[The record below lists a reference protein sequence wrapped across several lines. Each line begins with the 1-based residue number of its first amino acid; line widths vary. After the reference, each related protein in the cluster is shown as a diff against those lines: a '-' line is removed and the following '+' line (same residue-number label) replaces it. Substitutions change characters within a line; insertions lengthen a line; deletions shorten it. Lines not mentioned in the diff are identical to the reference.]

1 MKKNNKI
8 EQEIMADVEK
18 EKCEELEEV
27 LNANSE
33 GELES
38 LVEKLDEKCSRCKN
52 RICEENGQADQFISI
67 LEDMEEEN
75 NKLKSE
81 EDPEVLEKRAKKV
94 KIPKEHKNS
103 EMIYKAKERALATI
117 ATIKLLLEEGID
129 YESAI
134 GLGNN
139 VIQSLVQEEL
149 AKIQIVN
156 NKNNEI

>member
-1 MKKNNKI
+1 
-8 EQEIMADVEK
+8 MADVEK

-33 GELES
+33 EELES
-38 LVEKLDEKCSRCKN
+38 LVKKLDEKCSCCKN
-52 RICEENGQADQFISI
+52 RICEENGQADQFMNM

-94 KIPKEHKNS
+94 KIPKEFKNS
-103 EMIYKAKERALATI
+103 EMIYKAKERTLATI
-117 ATIKLLLEEGID
+117 ATIKMLLEEGID

>member
-1 MKKNNKI
+1 MENNKI
-8 EQEIMADVEK
+8 EQEIMVDVEK
-18 EKCEELEEV
+18 EKCEE
-27 LNANSE
+27 
-33 GELES
+33 
-38 LVEKLDEKCSRCKN
+38 
-52 RICEENGQADQFISI
+52 NGQVDQFISM

-94 KIPKEHKNS
+94 KIPKELKNS
-103 EMIYKAKERALATI
+103 EIIYKAKERTLATI
-117 ATIKLLLEEGID
+117 ATIKMLLEEGID

>member
-1 MKKNNKI
+1 
-8 EQEIMADVEK
+8 MADVEK

-33 GELES
+33 EELES
-38 LVEKLDEKCSRCKN
+38 LVKKLDEKCSRCKN
-52 RICEENGQADQFISI
+52 RVCEENGQADQFISI

-94 KIPKEHKNS
+94 KIPKEFKNS
-103 EMIYKAKERALATI
+103 EMIYKAKERTLATI
-117 ATIKLLLEEGID
+117 ATIKMLLEEGID

-139 VIQSLVQEEL
+139 VIQSLIQEEL
-149 AKIQIVN
+149 AKIQMVN

>member
-1 MKKNNKI
+1 MKNNKI

-52 RICEENGQADQFISI
+52 RICEENGQADQFINM
-67 LEDMEEEN
+67 LADMEEEN

-103 EMIYKAKERALATI
+103 EMIYKAKERTLATI
-117 ATIKLLLEEGID
+117 ATIKMLLEEGID

-156 NKNNEI
+156 NKSNEI